1 MNNYFIHTIELYRLI
16 GYDDF
21 TRLHKIRRF
30 KNTGNKILDE
40 YRCTDYSHYGII
52 IIFRKCTENEK
63 KKKGS
68 QLGYKLMLVINPS
81 RLIEENTYY
90 NKILDFNKF
99 HNAIIFLNEKIA
111 EIFENI
117 IPDISGID
125 DFVLGRIDI
134 TKDIKNV
141 SYEFIQ
147 EYILTLRRLPL
158 RCGYSFNT
166 ELEKSC
172 QTFRFEDSCNIIND
186 SRAIEFVLYNKH
198 RATVDQKYP
207 DDVQEFYKDTLRIE
221 LRCKRKFIKKHTKN
235 NSTCE
240 ALFLIYLKKTEFT
253 EEIFDAIFS
262 CDINAG
268 FLSYYWL
275 TKIIDAKTSRKKKKK
290 MLKLVNYLHNYPD
303 KTLDEALP
311 FLFPSLKTQ
320 CTLLTAFD
328 SLEISPLPI
337 QSKDIAYMQSIASL
351 LEFSQPSEKGRIYA
365 DVINRKSRG
374 KQLFISPLRQY

>member
-16 GYDDF
+16 GYDDYIN
-21 TRLHKIRRF
+21 LHKIRRF

-68 QLGYKLMLVINPS
+68 QLGYKLILVINPS

-90 NKILDFNKF
+90 NKIFDFNKF
-99 HNAIIFLNEKIA
+99 HNAIVFLNEKIA

-117 IPDISGID
+117 ISDISGID

-158 RCGYSFNT
+158 RCGYSFNS
-166 ELEKSC
+166 ELEESC

-186 SRAIEFVLYNKH
+186 SRAIEFVIYNKH
-198 RATVDQKYP
+198 SATMDQKYP

-235 NSTCE
+235 QSTYE
-240 ALFLIYLKKTEFT
+240 ALLFIYARKTEFT
-253 EEIFDAIFS
+253 KEIFNAIFS
-262 CDINAG
+262 CDINAS

-303 KTLDEALP
+303 KTLDEALS

-320 CTLLTAFD
+320 CTLMTAFD
-328 SLEISPLPI
+328 SLEVSPLPI

-374 KQLFISPLRQY
+374 KLVYVK